1 MRLIILFFIFSNV
14 IYAQI
19 NINDLKNASK
29 KAQQL
34 INSND
39 LTDQEIVEGLK
50 EALSIGAK
58 KSSNSASKKGGI
70 QQE

>member
-1 MRLIILFFIFSNV
+1 MRLLILFFIFSNV

-39 LTDQEIVEGLK
+39 LTEQEIVEDLK
-50 EALSIGAK
+50 KLC
-58 KSSNSASKKGGI
+58 
-70 QQE
+70 Q